1 MRVLHVESGRFL
13 YGGAKQVEYLL
24 RGLAR
29 HGVESQLA
37 CPLGSD
43 IAQAARALGVKVH
56 ELPMGG
62 DLDLPLV
69 WRLLRLIRKER
80 PDLLHL
86 HSRRGADILGGLA
99 ARLSGTRVVVS
110 RRVDN
115 PESRFVV
122 RWKYRLY
129 DRVITISQGIAEV
142 LLSEGLP
149 EEKLVCVRSAVDFQA
164 YQTACDDQRFRQA
177 FDLEE
182 SDLVLAMVAQ
192 LIPRK
197 GHRVMLQA
205 MLRLQET
212 IPRVKLLIFG
222 RGPLQQELAQ
232 SIREMGLQE
241 QVNLVGF
248 YEDLPSILPC
258 FDLLAHPALM
268 EGLGIALLQA
278 ASAGLPVVA
287 VNAGGMPEAVED
299 GVTGRLVE
307 AGSVDELTAALE
319 QLLADKELRL
329 RMGQA
334 GREKMRRE
342 FSVEIMVE
350 GNLRVYREVLGQG
363 PSPDRPGS

>member
-1 MRVLHVESGRFL
+1 MKVLHVESGRYL

-24 RGLAR
+24 RGLSR
-29 HGVESQLA
+29 HGVESLLA
-37 CPLGSD
+37 CPQGSD
-43 IAQAARALGVKVH
+43 IGLAAKALGIRVH
-56 ELPMGG
+56 ELPMRG
-62 DLDLPLV
+62 DLDLPLI
-69 WRLLRLIRKER
+69 WRLSRLMRKER
-80 PDLLHL
+80 PDLVHL

-99 ARLSGTRVVVS
+99 ARLAGTRVVVS

-115 PESRFVV
+115 PESPFVV
-122 RWKYRLY
+122 KWKYRLF

-149 EEKLVCVRSAVDFQA
+149 AEKLVCVRSAVDVEA
-164 YQTACDDQRFRQA
+164 YQSACEDPSFRQT
-177 FDLEE
+177 FDLKET
-182 SDLVLAMVAQ
+182 DLVAAMVAQ

-205 MLRLQET
+205 MLRLRET
-212 IPRVKLLIFG
+212 CPELKLLIFG
-222 RGPLQQELAQ
+222 RGPLHAELAQ
-232 SIREMGLQE
+232 SIQEMGLQDR
-241 QVNLVGF
+241 VNLVGF

-287 VNAGGMPEAVED
+287 VAAGGMPEAVED
-299 GVTGRLVE
+299 GITGRLVE
-307 AGSVDELTAALE
+307 AGNVDELVAALE
-319 QLLADKELRL
+319 QLLADRELRH

-342 FSVEIMVE
+342 FSVETMVE
-350 GNLRVYREVLGQG
+350 GNLRVYRQVTGQAEEA
-363 PSPDRPGS
+363 

>member
-1 MRVLHVESGRFL
+1 MKVLHVESGRYL

-24 RGLAR
+24 RGLGR

-37 CPLGSD
+37 CPRGSD
-43 IAQAARALGVKVH
+43 IGQAVRALGIRVH

-69 WRLLRLIRKER
+69 WRLLRLIRKEQ
-80 PDLLHL
+80 PDLVHL

-99 ARLSGTRVVVS
+99 ARLSGTKVVVS

-115 PESRFVV
+115 PESPFVV
-122 RWKYRLY
+122 KWKYRLF

-142 LLSEGLP
+142 LLSEGMP
-149 EEKLVCVRSAVDFQA
+149 REKLVCVRSAVDFEA
-164 YQTACDDQRFRQA
+164 YQTGCDDSGFRQA
-177 FDLEE
+177 FDLKEN
-182 SDLVLAMVAQ
+182 DLVVAMVAQ

-197 GHRVMLQA
+197 GHRIMLQA
-205 MLRLQET
+205 MQRLREAYPGL
-212 IPRVKLLIFG
+212 KLLIFG

-232 SIREMGLQE
+232 SIQDMGLQE

-307 AGSVDELTAALE
+307 AGNVDALTAALE
-319 QLLADKELRL
+319 QLLSDRELRQ

-342 FSVEIMVE
+342 FSVETMVE
-350 GNLRVYREVLGQG
+350 GNLRVYRELLGQVDG
-363 PSPDRPGS
+363 A